1 MIRNPANGVQ
11 RRFNELCQGGHSGR
25 PAKAEVQALLHDA
38 GDQLNEVGRGQIDG
52 FLDEFSDRNPWH
64 VCFAVGI
71 GWGRLAKLNSDFID
85 AATRLLEDWNDE
97 DLAVAKKFFFERGP
111 VPIEQSLRGGHVV
124 FSRVKLPN
132 DLPDSLNRM
141 RSAQERWLG
150 RIVAADR
157 PPYIGAWNGTAMFMV
172 ALFSKPQVA
181 ADLIEPI
188 IMLPPGGPIHEAL
201 SILHSAH
208 LISRPP
214 SGSALDDDGF
224 EPGVL
229 WENNGLFKEIHEGHD
244 GWNFLDVHSGLYM
257 LGTKLP
263 ESESWF
269 Q

>member
-11 RRFNELCQGGHSGR
+11 RRFNELCQGGRAGWPDR
-25 PAKAEVQALLHDA
+25 AEVQALLHDA
-38 GDQLNEVGRGQIDG
+38 GDQLNEVGRGEIDG

-71 GWGRLAKLNSDFID
+71 CWGRLAKLNSDFID
-85 AATRLLEDWNDE
+85 AATQLLEDWNDE
-97 DLAVAKKFFFERGP
+97 DLIVAKKFYYERGP
-111 VPIEQSLRGGHVV
+111 DPIEQSLRGGHTV
-124 FSRVKLPN
+124 FSTVKLP
-132 DLPDSLNRM
+132 DSIPDSLNGM
-141 RSAQERWLG
+141 CKVQGRWLG
-150 RIVAADR
+150 RIVATDR
-157 PPYIGAWNGTAMFMV
+157 PPYMGAWNGTALFMV
-172 ALFSKPQVA
+172 ALFAKPSIA
-181 ADLIEPI
+181 ADLIEPVI
-188 IMLPPGGPIHEAL
+188 ILPPGGPIHGAL
-201 SILHSAH
+201 SILHDAR

-214 SGSALDDDGF
+214 SGGPLDDDGF

-229 WENNGLFKEIHEGHD
+229 WENNSLFEEIHEGHD